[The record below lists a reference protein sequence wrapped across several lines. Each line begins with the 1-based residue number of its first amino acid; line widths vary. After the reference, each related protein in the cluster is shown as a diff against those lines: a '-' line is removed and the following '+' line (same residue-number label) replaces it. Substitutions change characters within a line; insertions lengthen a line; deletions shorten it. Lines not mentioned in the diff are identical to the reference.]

1 MRKKIQGNFNID
13 IVLDGPG
20 DVSDFRSPPKKSKSS
35 SEASS
40 SSGGLSRGR
49 PSVPYL
55 QKAPESKR
63 HEEASIA
70 KGRHPRALY
79 NAAISRIG
87 KLEPDIAYMN
97 RKFKKY
103 PKLAAESKKWYLKY
117 RKKKGIYLFM
127 YTDKT
132 IFYM

>member
-1 MRKKIQGNFNID
+1 M
-13 IVLDGPG
+13 PY
-20 DVSDFRSPPKKSKSS
+20 
-35 SEASS
+35 SE
-40 SSGGLSRGR
+40 
-49 PSVPYL
+49 
-55 QKAPESKR
+55 KAPGSQR

-70 KGRHPRALY
+70 KGQHPRALY

-117 RKKKGIYLFM
+117 RKKKGIYLCAQTNYFLHVFEKKFPNFFM
-127 YTDKT
+127 CNKIHTA
-132 IFYM
+132 